1 MLKPKFR
8 ILERALTVLFA
19 TLLVT
24 IALPAAAAR
33 VPSSERADRTD
44 RTPEQ
49 LKGVGM
55 DEHLNAALPLGL
67 EFKDETGKQVK
78 LGDYF
83 DGKRPVILT
92 FNYSDCPMLCSLE
105 MSALVKT
112 LKQLKW
118 SAGDKFV
125 MVTVSLDPTLTTKKA
140 QKWKARYV
148 KQYGRAG
155 VAKGWHFLVGSDE
168 NVHALAKAVGF
179 KYKFDPGKKM
189 YYHPAVTTL
198 ATPKGHVAR
207 YLYGIHFDKQTLRLG
222 LVESSQGK
230 IGTTIDKILLY
241 CCSYD
246 PKEGNYALV
255 ASKVMTVGGALTV
268 VILGGFLGTF
278 WLAESRKKKRK
289 LEQKGTPAA
298 AGGPDDADN
307 ADDAES
313 TDDAD
318 RS

>member
-1 MLKPKFR
+1 MLKHNHR
-8 ILERALTVLFA
+8 IAKRALGALF
-19 TLLVT
+19 TLLLVAF
-24 IALPAAAAR
+24 ALPAAAAR
-33 VPSSERADRTD
+33 VPTSEVAERTD

-49 LKGVGM
+49 LRGVGM
-55 DEHLNAALPLGL
+55 DEHLDAALPLGL
-67 EFKDETGKQVK
+67 TFKDETGKQVK

-112 LKQLKW
+112 LKQLEW

-125 MVTVSLDPTLTTKKA
+125 MVTVSLDPTLTTAKA

-148 KQYGRAG
+148 RQYGRPG
-155 VAKGWHFLVGSDE
+155 VEKGWHFLVGSDE

-179 KYKFDPGKKM
+179 KYKYDPKKKM

-278 WLAESRKKKRK
+278 WFAESKRRKKKRK
-289 LEQKGTPAA
+289 QQ
-298 AGGPDDADN
+298 AGAEDKDEGGDDEG
-307 ADDAES
+307 ES
-313 TDDAD
+313 
-318 RS
+318 